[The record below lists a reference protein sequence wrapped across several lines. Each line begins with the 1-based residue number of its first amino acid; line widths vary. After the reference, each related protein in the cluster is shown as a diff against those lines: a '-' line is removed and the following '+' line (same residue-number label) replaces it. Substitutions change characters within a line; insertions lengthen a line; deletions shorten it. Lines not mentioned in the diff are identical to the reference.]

1 MTIVKHETVELTR
14 EEFTTI
20 KKCIKLMMTIK
31 KGAEDP
37 VLAHEAHTIA
47 LSLEQFRTKFTICEN
62 ASVALQEMIETI
74 GEVRN
79 DE

>member
-1 MTIVKHETVELTR
+1 MTILKSEHALLTR

-47 LSLEQFRTKFTICEN
+47 LTLEQFRTKFTICEN
-62 ASVALQEMIETI
+62 ASAALQEMIE
-74 GEVRN
+74 EVRN

>member
-1 MTIVKHETVELTR
+1 MTILKSEHALLTR

-31 KGAEDP
+31 KGAADP
-37 VLAHEAHTIA
+37 VLTHEAHTIA
-47 LSLEQFRTKFTICEN
+47 LSLEQFRSKFTICEN
-62 ASVALQEMIETI
+62 ASVALQEMLNEAVN
-74 GEVRN
+74 G